1 MRRMPYPAGESVR
14 PKKIKCGNAMKAEG
28 RCSSDS
34 ARDKIFGA
42 MLTAIKESLLRDLTK
57 IPGGGYKNCISPFV
71 LGDFI

>member
-1 MRRMPYPAGESVR
+1 MPYPAGESVR